1 MLIYNSETALKQEK
15 YISNE
20 FEYLNSY
27 FVLQDSWIEECST
40 NTIYKFLSKEHYK
53 ELLITVNSK
62 SKEVVLIQCNFLKE
76 YEGGTNQ

>member
-27 FVLQDSWIEECST
+27 YVLQDSWVDEGST
-40 NTIYKFLSKEHYK
+40 NTIYKFLSKEHKK

-62 SKEVVLIQCNFLKE
+62 NKEVILIQCNLLKACK
-76 YEGGTNQ
+76 GGTI